1 MQKIVQY
8 ILVSCIFLLGCVTN
22 IYLIYLFIYIVVS
35 PSRGRGLYCAQLCRN
50 TEQKDGPCSEE
61 RCNLRKP
68 DGGGGKHKVTM
79 KWS

>member
-1 MQKIVQY
+1 M
-8 ILVSCIFLLGCVTN
+8 
-22 IYLIYLFIYIVVS
+22 VS